1 MPFKL
6 GVTSGLYYI
15 ARGEELATAVRKLG
29 YGLTRGTSVV
39 EIALDVPH
47 EITDT
52 EGTELR
58 HIAKKQELEV
68 LVHGSL
74 TMPFEVPERGEWRD
88 AHDHM
93 QKSIRSAVFAGAKYV
108 NFHACLNIWLELM
121 TYAGR
126 KLTMTFC
133 DHEGRFISDILAE
146 NQKLRE
152 WFVQERGME
161 YANDILTPK
170 EIQEAVARA
179 NVDRGELWVR
189 EEEEKRIDNLL
200 KKYGVTISDLKLGRV
215 DEKKAQEIDN
225 EMKRIREDV
234 HKQSSV
240 EHASLRDV
248 YIRNKVNEK
257 LAKNDKWDSE
267 ELRAVVGVIDGYH
280 IMGHYMFYNKD
291 PIWVDM
297 ANLYKKELASY
308 NLDYQDPRWLD
319 KAWYEAQKRN
329 DRMFKEFFYGAI
341 GAKYL
346 EGHVKK
352 IFEWMNNDF
361 IGKEIKGKQELIDIA
376 KNLKIT
382 FETPDARDPTHAGL
396 FVLWQ
401 QRQIYVAIKNIRK
414 NLKTDKVW
422 MLVDFEHMATQG
434 VDPIKDMED
443 ILKKIPDF
451 GTIAIA
457 VHANAP
463 NPGHAHLPL
472 ELGDVRVYK
481 LLYYLYKTGFGKDKL
496 CYVIYER
503 GGGDDPFKQSVETL
517 RHVITYIQKNVDPDH
532 LPPEFFGVKG
542 AVAGSIIRQGQ
553 IVRDHAW
560 EPLKDLLE
568 MPEEEWGLLSSSA
581 VKKGKAKEWEKAKNR

>member
-29 YGLTRGTSVV
+29 YGLTRGTSAI

-47 EITDT
+47 EITETD
-52 EGTELR
+52 GVELR
-58 HIAKKQELEV
+58 QIARKQEVEV
-68 LVHGSL
+68 LIHGSL

-93 QKSIRSAVFAGAKYV
+93 QKSIRSAVFAGGKYV

-133 DHEGRFISDILAE
+133 DHEGRFISSILFE
-146 NQKLRE
+146 EPKLRD
-152 WFVQERGME
+152 WFVKKRTTE
-161 YANDILTPK
+161 YFRDILTQK
-170 EIQEAVARA
+170 EYQEVQVKAQVGRGEVWARDEYLRRIQEFQKKNGRSPTETEAKKIS
-179 NVDRGELWVR
+179 
-189 EEEEKRIDNLL
+189 EEVN
-200 KKYGVTISDLKLGRV
+200 
-215 DEKKAQEIDN
+215 Q
-225 EMKRIREDV
+225 
-234 HKQSSV
+234 Q
-240 EHASLRDV
+240 ASLEQSKSFDDLLRGTV
-248 YIRNKVNEK
+248 RKKLEK
-257 LAKNDKWDSE
+257 NGRWDTE
-267 ELRAVVGVIDGYH
+267 ELRAAAVGVIDGYL
-280 IMGHYMFYNKD
+280 IMGHYMFCRKD
-291 PIWVDM
+291 PIWVEM
-297 ANLYKKELASY
+297 AELYKDKLAKY
-308 NLDYQDPRWLD
+308 KLDYNNEDSLD
-319 KAWYEAQKRN
+319 DAWYEAQKSN
-329 DRMFKEFFYGAI
+329 DRDFKEFFYGTI

-346 EGHVKK
+346 EGHTKK
-352 IFEWMNNDF
+352 IFEWLNGDF
-361 IGKEIKGKQELIDIA
+361 ISKELKGKQELIDIA
-376 KNLKIT
+376 RNLKIT

-401 QRQIYVAIKNIRK
+401 QKQIYVAVKNIRK
-414 NLKTDKVW
+414 TLKTDKVW

-443 ILKKIPDF
+443 IMKKIPDF
-451 GTIAIA
+451 GTLAVA

-481 LLYYLYKTGFGKDKL
+481 LLWYLYKTGFGKDRL
-496 CYVIYER
+496 AYVVYER

-517 RHVITYIQKNVDPDH
+517 RHCITFIQKGVEPEK
-532 LPPEFFGVKG
+532 LPPEFFGLKG
-542 AVAGSIIRQGQ
+542 AVAGDIIRQGQ

>member
-29 YGLTRGTSVV
+29 YGLTRGTSAV

-47 EITDT
+47 EITET
-52 EGTELR
+52 EGHELR

-93 QKSIRSAVFAGAKYV
+93 QKSIRSAVHAGGTYV
-108 NFHACLNIWLELM
+108 NFHSCLNIWLELM

-133 DHEGRFISDILAE
+133 DHEGRFIKEILKE
-146 NQKLRE
+146 SEKLRE
-152 WFVQERGME
+152 WFIEKRAIEFRYVM
-161 YANDILTPK
+161 DILTNK
-170 EIQEAVARA
+170 EYEEAYLKSRVE
-179 NVDRGELWVR
+179 RGELWVQR
-189 EEEEKRIDNLL
+189 EEQRLFEEMEK
-200 KKYGVTISDLKLGRV
+200 KLGRRPSP
-215 DEKKAQEIDN
+215 EEIN
-225 EMKRIREDV
+225 KMREEV
-234 HKQSSV
+234 HKR
-240 EHASLRDV
+240 ASMESAALNDKYV
-248 YIRNKVNEK
+248 KEKIRGK
-257 LAKNDKWDSE
+257 LARGDTWSSD
-267 ELRAVVGVIDGYH
+267 ELKAGAAGVIDGYH
-280 IMGHYMFYNKD
+280 IMAHYMFYMKD
-291 PIWVDM
+291 PIWVEM
-297 ANLYKKELASY
+297 AELYKDVLAPY
-308 NLDYQDPRWLD
+308 KLNYDDIYWLD
-319 KAWYEAQKRN
+319 KAWEESQMKN
-329 DRMFKEFFYGAI
+329 DRKFKEFFYGTV
-341 GAKYL
+341 GAKFL
-346 EGHVKK
+346 EGHTKR
-352 IFEWMNNDF
+352 IMEWMNDTL
-361 IGKEIKGKQELIDIA
+361 IAKELKGKPGLIEIA
-376 KNLKIT
+376 KNLNIC

-396 FVLWQ
+396 FVLWN
-401 QRQIYVAIKNIRK
+401 QRQIYVAVKNIRK
-414 NLKTDKVW
+414 VLKTSKVW

-434 VDPIKDMED
+434 VDPIIDMEE
-443 ILKKIPDF
+443 IMKKVPDF
-451 GTIAIA
+451 GTYALA
-457 VHANAP
+457 VHGNAP

-481 LLYYLYKTGFGKDKL
+481 LLYYLYKTGFLKDPSGKEKTA
-496 CYVIYER
+496 YVIYER

-517 RHVITYIQKNVDPDH
+517 RHCLTYILKDTKPDD
-532 LPPEFFGVKG
+532 LPAEFFGVKG
-542 AVAGSIIRQGQ
+542 HVAGSIVRQEQ